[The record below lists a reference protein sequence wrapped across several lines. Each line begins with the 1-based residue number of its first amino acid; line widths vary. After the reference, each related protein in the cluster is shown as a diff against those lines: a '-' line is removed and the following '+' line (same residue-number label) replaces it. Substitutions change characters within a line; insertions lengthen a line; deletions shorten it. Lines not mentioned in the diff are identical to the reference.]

1 MLRKIFYTCIHFIK
15 IGFSFFRSDD
25 AYVSDKTMLLVDG
38 EVDFCQLNANA
49 LEKQGFKVIV
59 AHTLES
65 AKFQL
70 YAYNPTII
78 LLNHKLPDGPGIE
91 FLEKN
96 KLVLENKH
104 VVFMTEDSSIELR
117 ATSVKLGAFD
127 ILPKPF
133 EPSALNKIVYLAA
146 NFAGHE

>member
-1 MLRKIFYTCIHFIK
+1 MLRKIFYRCIHFIK

-25 AYVSDKTMLLVDG
+25 SYVSNKTILLVDG
-38 EVDFCQLNANA
+38 EVDSCQLNANA
-49 LEKQGFKVIV
+49 LEKQGFKVVV

-70 YAYNPTII
+70 NAYSPTII
-78 LLNHKLPDGPGIE
+78 LLDHKLPDGLGIE

-96 KLVLENKH
+96 KLVFENKH
-104 VVFMTEDSSIELR
+104 VVFMTEDSSTDLR
-117 ATSVKLGAFD
+117 AVSVKLGAFD

-133 EPSALNKIVYLAA
+133 EASALNKIVYNAA
-146 NFAGHE
+146 IFAGHE